1 MHGFVLLLCMTV
13 YLIWED
19 GVENVLANTGVMI
32 STLVDFW
39 VGAIS
44 SPMGVTRQ

>member
-1 MHGFVLLLCMTV
+1 MGLFFYFCMAI